1 MYNTMLIGIDLPNR
15 TPYACFILLQDV
27 DPMTV
32 KSSLSADGV
41 LTILAPKMAIEGPT
55 ERSIPIE
62 MAPAQSPQRAP
73 EEKK

>member
-1 MYNTMLIGIDLPNR
+1 MLLKVHVAKSNS
-15 TPYACFILLQDV
+15 FILFQDV

-41 LTILAPKMAIEGPT
+41 LTILAPKMAIEEPT
-55 ERSIPIE
+55 ERSISIE
-62 MAPAQSPQRAP
+62 MAPAQSPQQAP